1 MPKVNPGGYSVLF
14 GSRNEER
21 NDYENGGS
29 RIHIMLGYLS
39 QSIQSIKDQVCSVL
53 QNMYSYYIFG
63 VQGWMFLQRPRK
75 YV

>member
-29 RIHIMLGYLS
+29 RIHIMFGYLS
-39 QSIQSIKDQVCSVL
+39 QSIQSIKD
-53 QNMYSYYIFG
+53 
-63 VQGWMFLQRPRK
+63 
-75 YV
+75 

>member
-29 RIHIMLGYLS
+29 RIHLMLGYLS
-39 QSIQSIKDQVCSVL
+39 QSIQSIK
-53 QNMYSYYIFG
+53 N
-63 VQGWMFLQRPRK
+63 
-75 YV
+75 